1 MHPHIL
7 DRRTVNAM
15 LPLVQHIANELDLA
29 YLLAAEFLE
38 ASRGDR
44 ADPDLAVYLDRV
56 QACVIEVEQLGGTV
70 RACAPVR
77 IDFMAE
83 VDGEIGYLCWE
94 TGESEAGHFHAAM
107 DACDRVVPS
116 A

>member
-7 DRRTVNAM
+7 DRQTVNAM
-15 LPLVQHIANELDLA
+15 FPLIQHIADELDLA
-29 YLLAAEFLE
+29 YLLAAEFL
-38 ASRGDR
+38 ATSCGDR
-44 ADPDLAVYLDRV
+44 ADPDLAGYLDRV
-56 QACVIEVEQLGGTV
+56 QACVVEVEQLGGTV

-77 IDFMAE
+77 IDFTAE

-94 TGESEAGHFHAAM
+94 RGDSEATNFHTAM
-107 DACDRVVPS
+107 DACDRVVLS